1 MARFIPSLPQLF
13 MLIGMG
19 LMIYILWRR
28 SNRHF
33 GKGGTAYRPQ
43 RRVSALEKG
52 RDLALCDAPPEVTRW
67 QVEMHE
73 TARDLKAEVDTKLA
87 LLQILIQQSNS
98 AAERL
103 EQAIAIAEQKGIRT
117 ALDPL
122 AAIDAWREDD
132 ADAPPSPPAELAPP
146 QSNAIYVLADQGY
159 SAASIA
165 HETGLPLG
173 DVELVISLR
182 AH

>member
-1 MARFIPSLPQLF
+1 MSQFIPSLPQLL

-33 GKGGTAYRPQ
+33 GKGGTAYQPS
-43 RRVSALEKG
+43 RRVSPLEQS
-52 RDLALCDAPPEVTRW
+52 RDLVLCDAPPEVTRW

-73 TARDLKAEVDTKLA
+73 TARDLKAEIDTKLA
-87 LLQILIQQSNS
+87 LLQVLIQHAE
-98 AAERL
+98 AASDRL
-103 EQAIAIAEQKGIRT
+103 ERALENAEQKGIRT

-122 AAIDAWREDD
+122 AAIEAWGADD
-132 ADAPPSPPAELAPP
+132 APAELPFAAESTPP
-146 QSNAIYVLADQGY
+146 QSSAIFALADQGF

-173 DVELVISLR
+173 DVELAMSLR
-182 AH
+182 SR